1 MTPPKLY
8 LLHENDEWV
17 APLRTALDTLG
28 TPFTEWHL
36 ARDELRPSDPPPGIY
51 YGKISASAHTR
62 GHRSAPEIGAA
73 ALEWL
78 ESHGCHVI
86 NGSRAVDLEISKARQ
101 YTALTKHGIPV
112 PAYHVVT
119 SAAGLRRS
127 AAAVGFPLIVKPNR
141 GGKGAGVMRF
151 ESEAGLEGTLDEHSL
166 DAGPDELLI
175 VQAAITSPDQTI
187 TRCEFVGGTLLYA
200 VQVDAS
206 GGFELCPAD
215 VCEIG
220 EAFCATDA
228 RAPFEVRPE
237 FTPPHLREYEAFL
250 RDNDV
255 MIAGIELIFDETG
268 KAWTYDVNFNT
279 NYNTPAETAAG
290 LTGTNR
296 AGINA
301 VATFLDAAFKRH
313 YPHAAHAA

>member
-1 MTPPKLY
+1 MTGPKVY

-17 APLRTALDTLG
+17 EPLRAPLQALG
-28 TPFTEWHL
+28 TPFAEWHL
-36 ARDELRPSDPPPGIY
+36 ARDELRPGTPPPGIF

-73 ALEWL
+73 ILEWL
-78 ESHGCHVI
+78 QSAGCVVV

-101 YTALTKHGIPV
+101 YVGLAEHGIPV
-112 PAYHVVT
+112 PSYHLV
-119 SAAGLRRS
+119 SGPDGIRR
-127 AAAVGFPLIVKPNR
+127 AAAHLGFPLVVKPNR

-151 ESEAGLEGTLDEHSL
+151 ESEAGLEHTLGEGRFE
-166 DAGPDELLI
+166 AGPDGLFI
-175 VQAAITSPDQTI
+175 VQAAITAPDQTI
-187 TRCEFVGGTLLYA
+187 TRCEFVGGAFLYA
-200 VQVDAS
+200 VQVDTR

-220 EAFCATDA
+220 EAFCATDS
-228 RAPFEVRPE
+228 RAPFEIRAD
-237 FTPPHLREYEAFL
+237 FTPPYLPQYEAFL
-250 RDNDV
+250 DANGV
-255 MIAGIELIFDETG
+255 KIAGIEFIFDETG
-268 KAWTYDVNFNT
+268 RAWTYDVNFNT

-301 VATFLDAAFKRH
+301 VAAFLDSELKRH
-313 YPHAAHAA
+313 YPEAANAA